1 MNDKSEKRPNLKQY
15 KRHVRRFPWA
25 IVIRTVA
32 IMISLAIVYYLIKE
46 TIDLTKQNEER
57 PFEIEIETNEEVR
70 P

>member
-1 MNDKSEKRPNLKQY
+1 MNDKSENRPNLKQY
-15 KRHVRRFPWA
+15 KRHVRKFPWS

-46 TIDLTKQNEER
+46 TIDLTKQNEET
-57 PFEIEIETNEEVR
+57 PFEIEIETNEEVH